1 MKISSNQFISF
12 YRCLFVCLFVSEK
25 QLFLF
30 ETKNINITFA
40 LFKIKLSQQRFID
53 SNIQKFREML
63 ITFLFIL
70 SLTAVVV
77 YASVMIWKTD
87 YSQKEKKI
95 LIGILFGLL
104 VLVIIVNEAKNQNYI
119 SFSLLGLHEADC
131 SQKFF
136 SILETQQNILTHKYP
151 LLHMNF
157 KHVPDQIKE
166 NFGNIDQM
174 PEQIAS
180 SFFYLSI
187 SDENSGASHTMKH
200 YAEQLQ
206 KNNIPVLYFRLT
218 KQIKNAQ
225 DLENLLQIK
234 GIEII
239 QKTIAKFNKYRNVIP
254 FILIDNYQL
263 AFNDGKD
270 KENYSILTNLLVE
283 LYFQYQVKIILHT
296 HNKNAITQIMQV
308 PRIYQV
314 LDIIKYKSI
323 SPQLAFEYIKEYY
336 SESVKGVKQEQLQ
349 QIDDFVGLNYEILYK
364 FTESFEKY
372 QGEEQKFI
380 ESLLQEY
387 QEILNKEQNLKD
399 ILYITKE
406 VKELKQKVK
415 SSNKIIHFS
424 ELKSKNIQNLLQLI
438 DKYEQEGYLWIE
450 QGYVNFYKPVLNSL
464 FI

>member
-1 MKISSNQFISF
+1 
-12 YRCLFVCLFVSEK
+12 
-25 QLFLF
+25 
-30 ETKNINITFA
+30 
-40 LFKIKLSQQRFID
+40 
-53 SNIQKFREML
+53 ML

-77 YASVMIWKTD
+77 YASAMIWKTD

-136 SILETQQNILTHKYP
+136 SILETQQNILTHKYSLFP
-151 LLHMNF
+151 MNY
-157 KHVPDQIKE
+157 KHIPDQIQV
-166 NFGNIDQM
+166 NYGNIDQM
-174 PEQIAS
+174 PEQIGS

-187 SDENSGASHTMKH
+187 SEENSGASHAMKH

-206 KNNIPVLYFRLT
+206 KNNIPALYFRLT

-263 AFNDGKD
+263 AFNDNKD
-270 KENYSILTNLLVE
+270 KENYSVLTNLLVE
-283 LYFQYQVKIILHT
+283 LFYQYQVKIILHT
-296 HNKNAITQIMQV
+296 HSKRAVTQIMQV

-323 SPQLAFEYIKEYY
+323 SPQFAFDYIKEYY
-336 SESVKGVKQEQLQ
+336 SETVKGVKLEQLQ
-349 QIDDFVGLNYEILYK
+349 QIDDFIGLSYEVLYK
-364 FTESFEKY
+364 FTTNFEKY
-372 QGEEQKFI
+372 QGDEQKFI
-380 ESLLQEY
+380 DFLLQEY
-387 QEILNKEQNLKD
+387 QEILKQDQNLKD

-406 VKELKQKVK
+406 IKDLKQKVK
-415 SSNKIIHFS
+415 SSNRVIHFN
-424 ELKSKNIQNLLQLI
+424 ELKSKNIQNMLQLV
-438 DKYEQEGYLWIE
+438 DKYEQDGYLWIE
-450 QGYVNFYKPVLNSL
+450 QGYINFYKPLLNSL